1 MGPAE
6 TEGEALA
13 LGEGLDS
20 ARDAEE
26 EECEDQDE
34 VGIFDW
40 HFHVFLDGC
49 VFVIL
54 ALCLLVVEARHD
66 ESENNWGR
74 NILRRGGG

>member
-13 LGEGLDS
+13 LREGLDS

-34 VGIFDW
+34 VWIFDC
-40 HFHVFLDGC
+40 HFHVFLDRC

-54 ALCLLVVEARHD
+54 GLCLLVVEAGHD
-66 ESENNWGR
+66 EPENNWGR
-74 NILRRGGG
+74 HVW